1 MNHYELIKE
10 QKIAKIFY
18 TNKNKKTFEAIIDI
32 EDFERCKKKNWRFSN
47 GYFITGNGTN
57 NNKVIALHNFIL
69 NNEQGIIADHKNGD
83 KLNNTKNNLR
93 KCKQKHNCYN
103 KNLIKSNSNF
113 LGISYNNKRKKY
125 EPIIAKEKIKYYLGR
140 YTLLEEAVYARF
152 IAENILFKNFRSKIN
167 NSNIYQQN
175 KLISLIR
182 KKEIKKYIVDK
193 INCKKYLEKEGI

>member
-32 EDFERCKKKNWRFSN
+32 EDFEKCKKKKWRFSN
-47 GYFITGNGTN
+47 GYFVTGNGIN

-125 EPIIAKEKIKYYLGR
+125 EPMIAKEKIKYHLGR
-140 YTLLEEAVYARF
+140 YNLLEEAVYARF
-152 IAENILFKNFRSKIN
+152 IAENVLFKNFRSKIN
-167 NSNIYQQN
+167 NSKIYQQN
-175 KLISLIR
+175 KLISLTR